1 MSTSWPKLESA
12 SGTRCTRE
20 AKSPDVLVIL
30 YAAIGRM
37 RPVSGNQL
45 GLKAAISGLFFDR
58 GRVPLR
64 SPFPHRL
71 EDHVKHR
78 DDEDAD

>member
-1 MSTSWPKLESA
+1 MS
-12 SGTRCTRE
+12 RE

-37 RPVSGNQL
+37 RPTSGNQP
-45 GLKAAISGLFFDR
+45 GLKAAVSGPFFDR

-71 EDHVKHR
+71 EEHLTHR

>member
-1 MSTSWPKLESA
+1 MS
-12 SGTRCTRE
+12 RE

-37 RPVSGNQL
+37 RPTSGNQP
-45 GLKAAISGLFFDR
+45 GLKAAISGPFFDR